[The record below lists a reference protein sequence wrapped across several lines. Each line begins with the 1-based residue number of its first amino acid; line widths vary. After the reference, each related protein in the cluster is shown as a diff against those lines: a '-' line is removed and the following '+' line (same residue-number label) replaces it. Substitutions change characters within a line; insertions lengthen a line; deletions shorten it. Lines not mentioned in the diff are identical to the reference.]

1 MSDTDPDLKPTERNR
16 PTAIDVVDGN
26 LIVKRH
32 SGREESFPIGGIQL
46 RREDWL
52 EWYVEDP
59 TRVSDSNQGFIP
71 LNVASGTTLYDKTY
85 SSVQDLTVDDLTFLA
100 PDDGHGVELGDNFVV
115 TKSQLY
121 FRKPG
126 IYVASVSSTPGAFNG
141 GDWMYR
147 VMATGNGIDTAYAE
161 QLIPQGSIT
170 SGGPQLVFTV
180 SPETTL
186 RNLDLEPWQSGDLVS
201 TSSQGLGTD
210 AWQNTGTPQDL
221 SLDIYVVRILG

>member
-1 MSDTDPDLKPTERNR
+1 
-16 PTAIDVVDGN
+16 
-26 LIVKRH
+26 
-32 SGREESFPIGGIQL
+32 
-46 RREDWL
+46 
-52 EWYVEDP
+52 
-59 TRVSDSNQGFIP
+59 
-71 LNVASGTTLYDKTY
+71 
-85 SSVQDLTVDDLTFLA
+85 
-100 PDDGHGVELGDNFVV
+100 
-115 TKSQLY
+115 
-121 FRKPG
+121 
-126 IYVASVSSTPGAFNG
+126 
-141 GDWMYR
+141 MYR